1 MKRVA
6 VVTVG
11 RSDYGILRP
20 VIRAIAEHT
29 DLELQLIVAGMHL
42 LPEFGAT
49 ITEIEADG
57 YQPHVR
63 VPISLSSDEPI
74 GVAHASGMATVEF
87 ADAYAYL
94 APDVLLVLGDRF
106 ETHAAATAAVPLR
119 LPIAHIHGG
128 ELTEA
133 AIDEQYRHSITKL
146 SHLHFVANEEC
157 ARRVIQMGEEMW
169 RVIVSGAPALDNLRF
184 MSLAPVPEVAD
195 RHGIELAH
203 EFLLVTYHPET
214 LTDQQTARQI
224 EPLLAALEPL
234 PFDLV
239 FTAPTGDAGYR
250 AVRQSIETFVR
261 TRAGAFFVTSLGTR
275 DYFSLLSR
283 AAAVVGNSS
292 SGIIEAPS
300 FRVPVVNVGDR
311 QRGRMRTAN
320 VIDVPANASQIAAA
334 IERATSAAF
343 GAGLTGLTNP
353 YGDGHAAARIVA
365 TLAETP
371 LGRTLLRKRFHAA

>member
-1 MKRVA
+1 M
-6 VVTVG
+6 
-11 RSDYGILRP
+11 
-20 VIRAIAEHT
+20 
-29 DLELQLIVAGMHL
+29 
-42 LPEFGAT
+42 
-49 ITEIEADG
+49 
-57 YQPHVR
+57 
-63 VPISLSSDEPI
+63 
-74 GVAHASGMATVEF
+74 
-87 ADAYAYL
+87 
-94 APDVLLVLGDRF
+94 
-106 ETHAAATAAVPLR
+106 
-119 LPIAHIHGG
+119 
-128 ELTEA
+128 
-133 AIDEQYRHSITKL
+133 
-146 SHLHFVANEEC
+146 
-157 ARRVIQMGEEMW
+157 
-169 RVIVSGAPALDNLRF
+169 
-184 MSLAPVPEVAD
+184 
-195 RHGIELAH
+195 
-203 EFLLVTYHPET
+203 
-214 LTDQQTARQI
+214 
-224 EPLLAALEPL
+224 
-234 PFDLV
+234 

-311 QRGRMRTAN
+311 QRGRMRAAN